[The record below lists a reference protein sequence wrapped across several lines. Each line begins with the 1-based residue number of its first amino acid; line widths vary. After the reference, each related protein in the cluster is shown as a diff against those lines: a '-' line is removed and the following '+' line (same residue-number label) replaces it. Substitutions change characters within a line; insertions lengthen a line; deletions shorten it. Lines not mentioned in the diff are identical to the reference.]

1 MIIIIKI
8 GKSFGPLKLPIDKS
22 ERDKALEHIGKEVM
36 LNIAALLPEECHGE
50 YSGDSLIYNIRK
62 NIKTQ

>member
-1 MIIIIKI
+1 
-8 GKSFGPLKLPIDKS
+8 
-22 ERDKALEHIGKEVM
+22 
-36 LNIAALLPEECHGE
+36 LNIAALLPDECHGE